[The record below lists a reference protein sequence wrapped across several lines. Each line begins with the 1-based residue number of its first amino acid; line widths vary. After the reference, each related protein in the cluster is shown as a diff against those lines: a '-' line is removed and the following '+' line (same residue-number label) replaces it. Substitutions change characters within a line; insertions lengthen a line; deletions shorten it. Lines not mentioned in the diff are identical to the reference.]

1 MDQIKIIFPRLYQ
14 LDTIYSADCHG
25 RRTEKKKK
33 TKEEKLLLQNYIL
46 LFFRKYMHESRATEI
61 MIINV
66 FILKPVS
73 I

>member
-1 MDQIKIIFPRLYQ
+1 MIQFIPQTAMEEEQKR
-14 LDTIYSADCHG
+14 
-25 RRTEKKKK
+25 KK

-46 LFFRKYMHESRATEI
+46 LFFRKYMYESRATEI

>member
-33 TKEEKLLLQNYIL
+33 QKKKNYYYKIISCY
-46 LFFRKYMHESRATEI
+46 FSESICMNQEQQ
-61 MIINV
+61 
-66 FILKPVS
+66 KS
-73 I
+73 